1 MNRTVTTESVLA
13 AALCMAIC
21 SIDAQSSKPVDDR
34 GVPASVEQKFLCE
47 RSYTNFA
54 WGYQHSGTYVDNDAR
69 VYRYKAERQV
79 TPKHDGALTEAELEA
94 KHSQG
99 RTLLRTVPPE
109 DIARMRRLIVDAS
122 KGPYSEK
129 VQRGADAGATV
140 ISCYL
145 YDETAKTY
153 SEIELDV
160 RGDWSYRNVSP
171 AARQLTEWV
180 TAISKP

>member
-1 MNRTVTTESVLA
+1 MNRTIISNGILA
-13 AALCMAIC
+13 IAFGAAIC
-21 SIDAQSSKPVDDR
+21 SIDAQDSKPTGDH
-34 GVPASVEQKFLCE
+34 GVPGSIEQKFLCE

-54 WGYQHSGTYVDNDAR
+54 WGYQHSGTYVDSDAH

-79 TPKHDGALTEAELEA
+79 TPKQDGALTEAELEA

-99 RTLLRTVPPE
+99 RTLLRTVPTE
-109 DIARMRRLIVDAS
+109 DVARMRRLIADAS
-122 KGPYSEK
+122 RGPYSEK

-153 SEIELDV
+153 REIELDV